1 MGALALL
8 AVRNRVLVKLGVRNV
23 GRRRARSAL
32 IVVGLMLGT
41 TIIAAALATG
51 DTMSHTIRSTA
62 VQALGGTDE
71 VVAAKGAVTDIPGE
85 LGDASGVGY
94 FPQSTAA
101 DVRLV
106 LARSNLA
113 DGVAGAIRKDVAVQL
128 RSSGKRSR
136 ACRSSRP
143 TPTAWTDSRRSAR
156 RGR

>member
-1 MGALALL
+1 MNELFGIPMDTLVIVLALALATVGGAGRAL
-8 AVRNRVLVKLGVRNV
+8 AVLNGVRLKLGGRSVR
-23 GRRRARSAL
+23 RRRARSAL

-94 FPQSTAA
+94 FPQSTAR
-101 DVRLV
+101 DVR
-106 LARSNLA
+106 
-113 DGVAGAIRKDVAVQL
+113 
-128 RSSGKRSR
+128 
-136 ACRSSRP
+136 
-143 TPTAWTDSRRSAR
+143 
-156 RGR
+156 